1 MPAAVECT
9 AGASLIQIT
18 EFYAT
23 GVDTCCA
30 HSEDATASNG
40 WRRSSWGRRLRRL
53 FVARPIASAAAMRIC
68 RGAALKLHV
77 RPNVSAK
84 FLDTKQGDA

>member
-1 MPAAVECT
+1 MPAAIEC
-9 AGASLIQIT
+9 APGESLIQIT

-23 GVDTCCA
+23 GVDICCA